1 MYTRCRHQ
9 PPRSSGAIATVLNRF
24 ARLSLIP
31 LLLSLGGTAV
41 GAKLDALDARE
52 TEEGVLITDGGQP
65 VLFYQRR
72 TKSHQGKMPRANYIH
87 PLYGLDGH
95 VLTEDFPED
104 HLHHRGVFLGWH
116 QLTVDGKPAGNP
128 WRAEN
133 IEFDVRDIE
142 ILSGDKN
149 RLTLA
154 THVWWRSHFLRDSNG
169 EPKPIVREKV
179 RIQVGAVRDD
189 VRPIDFDIRLQAMV
203 EGVRLGGS
211 AGKKAYGGFTIRLGL
226 PDDVRFTSEIGELE
240 PIETPLTAGPWM
252 DLAGTFDAETGVS
265 GLTILCHPETPGMPR
280 RWVLRRGRSMQ
291 NQVYPGRVP
300 VPISK
305 ETPVRLRYRM
315 LIHRG
320 ELAPERIAEML
331 RQYGEEK

>member
-1 MYTRCRHQ
+1 MYRL
-9 PPRSSGAIATVLNRF
+9 AIF
-24 ARLSLIP
+24 PLI
-31 LLLSLGGTAV
+31 LILLSLGGTVA
-41 GAKLDALDARE
+41 GAKLDALEAKE
-52 TEEGVLITDGGQP
+52 TEDGVLIMDGGQP

-72 TKSHQGKMPRANYIH
+72 TKSHQGKMPRTNYIH
-87 PLYGLDGH
+87 PLYGLDGQM
-95 VLTEDFPED
+95 LTEDFPQD

-133 IEFDVRDIE
+133 IDFDVRSVE
-142 ILSGDKN
+142 ILPEDKN

-179 RIQVGAVRDD
+179 RVGVGAVRDD
-189 VRPIDFDIRLQAMV
+189 VRSIDFDIRLQAMV

-211 AGKKAYGGFTIRLGL
+211 KGKKAYGGFTIRLSL
-226 PDDVRFTSEIGELE
+226 PDDVRFTGVNGEVE
-240 PIETPLTAGPWM
+240 PIETPLTVGPWM
-252 DLAGTFDAETGVS
+252 DLTGTFDPNTGIS

-331 RQYGEEK
+331 RQYGEDK

>member
-1 MYTRCRHQ
+1 MYTQRRHQ

-24 ARLSLIP
+24 ANLPLLP
-31 LLLSLGGTAV
+31 LLLSLNATGLGTN
-41 GAKLDALDARE
+41 LDALDAKE
-52 TEEGVLITDGGQP
+52 TKDGVLITDGGQP

-133 IEFDVRDIE
+133 MEFDVQDVE
-142 ILSGDKN
+142 ILSDDNN

-154 THVWWRSHFLRDSNG
+154 THVWWRSHFLRESNG
-169 EPKPIVREKV
+169 DPKPIVREKV
-179 RIQVGAVRDD
+179 NIRVGTVRDD
-189 VRPIDFDIRLQAMV
+189 IRPIDFDIRLQAMV
-203 EGVRLGGS
+203 DGVRLGGA

-226 PDDVRFTSEIGELE
+226 PEDTRFTSEIGELE

-252 DLAGTFDAETGVS
+252 DLTGTFDAGTGVS

-280 RWVLRRGRSMQ
+280 RWVLRRGHSMQ

-331 RQYGEEK
+331 RQYGEDP

>member
-1 MYTRCRHQ
+1 MNRL
-9 PPRSSGAIATVLNRF
+9 AIIP
-24 ARLSLIP
+24 LIL
-31 LLLSLGGTAV
+31 LLLSLGGAAP
-41 GAKLDALDARE
+41 GAKLDAKE

-133 IEFDVRDIE
+133 MEFDVRDVE

-149 RLTLA
+149 RLTLS

-169 EPKPIVREKV
+169 EPKPIVREKMRV
-179 RIQVGAVRDD
+179 GVGAVRDD
-189 VRPIDFDIRLQAMV
+189 IRPIDFDIRLRAMV
-203 EGVRLGGS
+203 DGVRLGGS

-226 PDDVRFTSEIGELE
+226 PEDTRFTGEFGEVE
-240 PIETPLTAGPWM
+240 PIETPLTAGRWM
-252 DLAGTFDAETGVS
+252 DLTGTFDSNTGLS
-265 GLTILCHPETPGMPR
+265 GLTILCHPDTPGTPR

-291 NQVYPGRVP
+291 NQVYPGRIP

-305 ETPVRLRYRM
+305 ETPVRLRYRV

-320 ELAPERIAEML
+320 ELPAERIAGML
-331 RQYGEEK
+331 RKYGEDE